1 MTSPESDE
9 TPELSSLAAV
19 LDDLVNRVSS
29 ISGRRVVLDPDDQL
43 ANELFEVERLLSGA
57 SRRMTRLLRQ
67 R

>member
-1 MTSPESDE
+1 MTPSDADE

-19 LDDLVNRVSS
+19 LDDLMNRVSS
-29 ISGRRVVLDPDDQL
+29 ISGRRVVIDPDDQL
-43 ANELFEVERLLSGA
+43 ANELLEVERLLSGA

>member
-1 MTSPESDE
+1 MTSPECDE

>member
-1 MTSPESDE
+1 MTSPDSEE

-19 LDDLVNRVSS
+19 LDDLMNRVSS

>member
-1 MTSPESDE
+1 MTPSDSDE

-19 LDDLVNRVSS
+19 LDDLMNRVSS

>member
-1 MTSPESDE
+1 MTSSDSDE

-19 LDDLVNRVSS
+19 LDDLMNRVSS

>member
-1 MTSPESDE
+1 MTSPDGDE

-19 LDDLVNRVSS
+19 LDDLMSRVSS
-29 ISGRRVVLDPDDQL
+29 ISGRRVVVDPDDQL